1 MPPERISFR
10 NLLQA
15 VDSYTENIR
24 AESVA
29 RREAELNALRMQIN
43 PHFLYNTL
51 SSFRYLIENGYDR
64 SQISEAMLHFIRLLQ
79 GTISNRK
86 ESVDLQVELDNL
98 NSYVTLMN
106 LRYEN
111 RIIIFL
117 ALSILAITSR
127 LMSI

>member
-51 SSFRYLIENGYDR
+51 SSFRYLIENGYDC

-127 LMSI
+127 LMNI

>member
-98 NSYVTLMN
+98 NSYVTLTN

-127 LMSI
+127 LMNI

>member
-86 ESVDLQVELDNL
+86 ESVDLQVELDKS

-127 LMSI
+127 LMNI

>member
-127 LMSI
+127 LMNT

>member
-86 ESVDLQVELDNL
+86 ESVDLQVELDKS

-117 ALSILAITSR
+117 ALSILAITGR
-127 LMSI
+127 LMNI

>member
-24 AESVA
+24 VESVA

-127 LMSI
+127 LMNI

>member
-1 MPPERISFR
+1 
-10 NLLQA
+10 
-15 VDSYTENIR
+15 
-24 AESVA
+24 
-29 RREAELNALRMQIN
+29 MQIN

-127 LMSI
+127 LMNI

>member
-24 AESVA
+24 AENVA

-127 LMSI
+127 LMNI

>member
-98 NSYVTLMN
+98 NSYVTLTN

-127 LMSI
+127 LMNT

>member
-98 NSYVTLMN
+98 NSYVTWMN

-127 LMSI
+127 LMNI

>member
-98 NSYVTLMN
+98 NPYVTLMN

-127 LMSI
+127 LMNI

>member
-64 SQISEAMLHFIRLLQ
+64 SQISEAMLHLIRLLQ

-127 LMSI
+127 LMNI

>member
-127 LMSI
+127 LMNI

>member
-24 AESVA
+24 AENVA

-127 LMSI
+127 LMNT

>member
-51 SSFRYLIENGYDR
+51 SLFRYLIENGYDR

-127 LMSI
+127 LMNI

>member
-86 ESVDLQVELDNL
+86 ESVDLQFELHNL

-106 LRYEN
+106 LRFEN

-127 LMSI
+127 LMNI

>member
-43 PHFLYNTL
+43 PHFFYNTL

-127 LMSI
+127 LMNI